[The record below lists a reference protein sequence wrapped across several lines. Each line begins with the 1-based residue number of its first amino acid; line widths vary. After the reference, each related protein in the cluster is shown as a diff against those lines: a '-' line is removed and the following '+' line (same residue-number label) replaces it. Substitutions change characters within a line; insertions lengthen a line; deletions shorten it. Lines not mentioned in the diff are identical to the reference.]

1 MGSYEK
7 HKKKQNLKQQ
17 QQQKKHSERLE
28 LHNER
33 VKESHNDELNA
44 LPINQ
49 NKKNKL
55 KVSDLNHLHHLNI
68 RQIR

>member
-1 MGSYEK
+1 MGCYDK
-7 HKKKQNLKQQ
+7 HKKEQTLKQQ
-17 QQQKKHSERLE
+17 KKKKHSERLE

-33 VKESHNDELNA
+33 VKESHKDELNA